1 MVRPFLNIG
10 PGVFIAEE
18 IEARGWRKED
28 LAVIMGMKPQALS
41 RIINNR
47 QPVTIRTARL
57 LGKAFGQ
64 SPQFWLNL
72 DNGYRLRLQQDE
84 QRISEA
90 GIRAGIYDYM
100 PIGEM
105 QTKGWVK
112 GGSTVDD
119 LKTAFAKF
127 WDVRRFDPLAM
138 DKAILPE
145 FRKSEAFRQFN
156 QNYAKTWFQMARTC
170 ARTYAADPYNRSE
183 LHALAERLNTYT
195 RQEDGAARFIAN
207 LKQVGVK
214 FFVLSHL
221 QKTYI
226 DGASFMDRDNPVVVY
241 TGRHN
246 RADNFWFTVAHEL
259 GHVLLHL
266 TKATDL
272 FLDNIDELHSGK
284 EDEANRLAY
293 DALRVKAILKYFRP
307 LGKYISR
314 AHVLAG
320 SAYLDVSSAVI
331 VGCLQHHGMLR
342 VQNLNRLKEPVIGR
356 IPQEYYP
363 ELKLRAAG

>member
-183 LHALAERLNTYT
+183 LHALAERLNTY
-195 RQEDGAARFIAN
+195 